1 MCFLK
6 RQRAHC
12 FVLFEYGIGKFGIF
26 FTSILIKV
34 LNSFLLQMQFPQF
47 DDFMFSRCAMNL
59 TVWFGILN
67 LKALFVS
74 LTYVSCLLLFSFS
87 DSFIVHNITFDLI
100 SNTFKPCTKL
110 GNPPQS
116 VNRVDKPVIIQTL
129 NAVYIIVFN
138 PQRYHTKKA

>member
-12 FVLFEYGIGKFGIF
+12 FVLFEYGIGNLAF
-26 FTSILIKV
+26 FLLHLIKV
-34 LNSFLLQMQFPQF
+34 LNSFLLQMHFLSSMTLCF
-47 DDFMFSRCAMNL
+47 
-59 TVWFGILN
+59 TVRNELDCVVWDLN

-129 NAVYIIVFN
+129 NAVYNCFN